1 MSAKNENFQLY
12 NIKKSDKWKVPLW
25 EKGKKM
31 KLFSNALVIS
41 GDQFKILKE

>member
-1 MSAKNENFQLY
+1 MESTS
-12 NIKKSDKWKVPLW
+12 IGKKK
-25 EKGKKM
+25 KKM

>member
-25 EKGKKM
+25 ENRKKM

>member
-25 EKGKKM
+25 EKKM

-41 GDQFKILKE
+41 GDQFQILKE

>member
-12 NIKKSDKWKVPLW
+12 NIKKSDNWKVPLW
-25 EKGKKM
+25 EEKKK